1 MSSEDEFSLDD
12 DNLDL
17 GRKQRIRMKTEKD
30 HLVRK
35 AKDTISAGNIVN
47 ISDQTMWTFSLH
59 WIQRIITLIINFVP
73 AKLALSTLSFY

>member
-1 MSSEDEFSLDD
+1 MSTEDEFDFGE

-35 AKDTISAGNIVN
+35 AKDTISAGNFVN
-47 ISDQTMWTFSLH
+47 ICSQTKWTFCVH
-59 WIQRIITLIINFVP
+59 WVHQVINLLLSKFALLILI
-73 AKLALSTLSFY
+73 